1 MKVFNKFFKQNS
13 IPTPENCPHKKAI
26 PIPRFLKKL
35 RLKKRKTNRNTPR
48 DTVARFTW
56 FCVGIL
62 VIFLIGFSFFLPIF
76 KSATALDYFDYVSE
90 LRSNILTAQTQEY
103 SLKVYAVEK
112 EYPYFAD
119 GIKRETTARTE
130 IYFTAPSGDK
140 TCKISFTVN
149 GKTHEGE
156 MSYDNVKSE
165 YSLSDSVDCSNLESV
180 DFNIHYGE
188 ENFHMTA
195 KTIKT
200 DKTLSPRQALDKL
213 RENAP
218 SVFQNLTDG
227 NAFVGEIYLRLISED
242 APYYYI
248 GIIEKNG
255 NIQAFLL
262 NSESGKILAKRE
274 QGIIP

>member
-1 MKVFNKFFKQNS
+1 
-13 IPTPENCPHKKAI
+13 
-26 PIPRFLKKL
+26 
-35 RLKKRKTNRNTPR
+35 
-48 DTVARFTW
+48 
-56 FCVGIL
+56 
-62 VIFLIGFSFFLPIF
+62 
-76 KSATALDYFDYVSE
+76 
-90 LRSNILTAQTQEY
+90 
-103 SLKVYAVEK
+103 
-112 EYPYFAD
+112 
-119 GIKRETTARTE
+119 
-130 IYFTAPSGDK
+130 
-140 TCKISFTVN
+140 
-149 GKTHEGE
+149 

-165 YSLSDSVDCSNLESV
+165 YSLSDSVDCSKLESV
-180 DFNIHYGE
+180 DFKISYGDE
-188 ENFHMTA
+188 SFNMTA

-227 NAFVGEIYLRLISED
+227 NTFVGEIYLRLISED